1 MYTKGAPDFLLEK
14 CTYCI
19 GMDGTIKNIDATTY
33 VPMQLLREGEQ
44 DGVTDT
50 YKGLYERTIKKFANQ
65 AYRTILVA
73 YNDMSKREFD
83 HIKAQNNNFAKE
95 DDRVVLEQN
104 LTAVG
109 IFGLQDP
116 LRDTVYDSI

>member
-1 MYTKGAPDFLLEK
+1 
-14 CTYCI
+14 
-19 GMDGTIKNIDATTY
+19 
-33 VPMQLLREGEQ
+33 
-44 DGVTDT
+44 
-50 YKGLYERTIKKFANQ
+50 
-65 AYRTILVA
+65 
-73 YNDMSKREFD
+73 MSKREFD
-83 HIKAQNNNFAKE
+83 HIKAQHNNFAKE